1 MKILLADDDSTF
13 RQRLARAIR
22 ERGHEVCEAEDGAQA
37 ITQADAFFPDAVI
50 LDLKMPHMNGLEAL
64 REIIARHAHAQV
76 ILLTG
81 YGSIPTAMEAVRLGA
96 RDYLIKP
103 TDVTQL
109 LATLGKDPSDHE
121 SEPAHDL
128 EPPSLERVEWEHI
141 QRVLADCQG
150 NISEAARV
158 LGLHRRSLQRKL
170 QKYPPQ
176 R

>member
-1 MKILLADDDSTF
+1 MKILLADDDTTF

-22 ERGHEVCEAEDGAQA
+22 ERGHEVCEAEDGTQA
-37 ITQADAFFPDAVI
+37 IIQADALAPDAVI

-64 REIIARHAHAQV
+64 RKIMERHPHTQV

-96 RDYLIKP
+96 RDYFIKP

-109 LATLGKDPSDHE
+109 LATLEKDPSAQE
-121 SEPAHDL
+121 SEPAHEM

-141 QRVLADCQG
+141 QRILADCQG
-150 NISEAARV
+150 NISEAARL